1 MPPYGMGGP
10 MLNTPFFAL
19 KHSYEFYHHVKP
31 LVFLN
36 GKKRCELFGA
46 SLLEMAATRWES
58 VCQAHVE
65 VAGFQPTLDYFK
77 KCLQE
82 WNNKYFGSTVRDK
95 HFRFMR
101 AKNSLKKDVK
111 LPCDEYAFWEALFLY
126 NELGDFLYEDP
137 AHPVPKLT
145 EQELKLCFFEGQ
157 PDSWQRQFLE
167 SPNAPKP
174 ENMPLEELKEH
185 FKTKED
191 NVVKNHLLAAQ
202 KQQQTK
208 KNKCN
213 EQTPET
219 GKSQWKKRK
228 NKNGKIPNKPN
239 TNTANKNAIEH
250 HVPDNAIC
258 IIHGNKGPTPH
269 VWGCCAMNP
278 KNKDDKELDKYRP
291 KKGGKKNPRNEAH
304 NIEAMDVDTKP
315 PAKKVK
321 FAIDYNEAI
330 GKSEN
335 FSANFCESHTPD
347 FISQI
352 THHLNCLSLQAVPL
366 KSVKAATCTS
376 SPPSW
381 STACSSQEL
390 KTASTLNKV

>member
-1 MPPYGMGGP
+1 MNLTMDHPLTDQQLAVMNNPIGADPAFPFIYKHPKKDNQKIQVEDQALDANNVPQGNIVKKTIYMPPFGMGGS
-10 MLNTPFFAL
+10 MLNIPFFAL
-19 KHSYEFYHHVKP
+19 KHSYEFYHHAKP

-36 GKKRCELFGA
+36 AKKRCKLFGA
-46 SLLEMAATRWES
+46 SLLGTAATRWES

-145 EQELKLCFFEGQ
+145 EQELKLCFFEGH
-157 PDSWQRQFLE
+157 SWQRLFSE

-191 NVVKNHLLAAQ
+191 NAVKNHLLAAQ

-208 KNKCN
+208 KNKLN

-239 TNTANKNAIEH
+239 TNTANKDAIEH
-250 HVPDNAIC
+250 HVPDNSIC

-291 KKGGKKNPRNEAH
+291 KKVAKRIHAMKLITLKPWMWIQNLLPKK
-304 NIEAMDVDTKP
+304 
-315 PAKKVK
+315 
-321 FAIDYNEAI
+321 
-330 GKSEN
+330 
-335 FSANFCESHTPD
+335 
-347 FISQI
+347 
-352 THHLNCLSLQAVPL
+352 
-366 KSVKAATCTS
+366 
-376 SPPSW
+376 
-381 STACSSQEL
+381 
-390 KTASTLNKV
+390 